1 VSLWRQLTRG
11 LRTLTSPTAA
21 DQDVVDEVQD
31 YLDQASA
38 AHMARGL
45 SPDDALR
52 AARLELGSVTSVTQQ
67 VREYGWEHTV
77 GTSLAD
83 LRYGARRLRTAP
95 AFTAI
100 TVLTLAIGIGATT
113 AIFSALKP
121 ILLEPLPYPEAH
133 RITMIWEVRRDGLRA
148 DGTFGMYRGLV
159 ERARSFEKIA
169 VFKPWQPTLTGRD
182 QPERFDGQ
190 RISASYFQV
199 LGVSP
204 ILGRP
209 FEASDDQVNGPNVIL
224 LSDALWQRRF
234 GGDPTIIGRPI
245 TLDGSSYLVVG
256 VMPRDFENVL
266 GPSAE
271 LWAPM
276 QYGMSQGRTWGHH
289 LHTVGRLRPG
299 VSLEQA
305 TTELNLLGKAVLD
318 EQHPATY
325 RGGLEFLTTS
335 LQDDVTHDVK
345 PTLLISFG
353 AVILVL
359 AIACVNVTNL
369 LLARAVYRRDEF
381 TLRAALGAPRRRLIR
396 QLLTE
401 SLLLAVLGGV
411 AGVAVAL
418 LGVRALV
425 ALSPPNLP
433 RAGAIS
439 IDTTV
444 FAFGLGIVT
453 LIGLAIGAIP
463 ALRTAR
469 SDANTSLPQATP
481 RTTRGQHAMRSALV
495 VAEVSLALVL
505 LVSSGLLWRSL
516 ERLFAVR
523 VGFDSTDL
531 LTLQVQTSG
540 SLKDP
545 ATMLRFF
552 AQSLE
557 AARNVPGVTTAALTS
572 QLPMSGDVDLYGVH
586 FDPPPPDDPGEAQ
599 GSFRY
604 SVSPGYIETMRI
616 PLLRGRL
623 FDERDREGAPRVA
636 LISESMAR
644 RRIPGRDAIGQRL
657 RIGPTDGPLYTVVGV
672 VGDVKQMSL
681 ALNESEAV
689 YTTEAQWRFADA
701 AMSLV
706 VRTHDDAAALVPA
719 LRQAIWSVDKDQ
731 PIVRV
736 AMMDDLLAGTVA
748 VRRFALILLQ
758 AFALTALILAAAGIY
773 GVLAGSVAERTREIG
788 VRSALGASRGSILGL
803 VLREG
808 MLLTGFGIALGLAG
822 AFAASQALVT
832 LLFGISPLDP
842 LTYMGVIALMMAV
855 SVIACWTPAW
865 RAVRLDPATTLRAE

>member
-1 VSLWRQLTRG
+1 MWFWRRLTRG
-11 LRTLTSPTAA
+11 LRTLTNPAAA
-21 DQDVVDEVQD
+21 DRDVVDEVQD
-31 YLDQASA
+31 YLEQATA
-38 AHMARGL
+38 AHLARGL
-45 SPDDALR
+45 SPDDARR
-52 AARLELGSVTSVTQQ
+52 AARQEFGSVTSAIQQ
-67 VREYGWEHTV
+67 VREYGWEHAVDTFW
-77 GTSLAD
+77 AD
-83 LRYGARRLRTAP
+83 LRYAAHRLRTAP

-100 TVLTLAIGIGATT
+100 TVLTLALGIGATT

-148 DGTFGMYRGLV
+148 DGTYGMYRGLV
-159 ERARSFEKIA
+159 ERARSFEEIA

-190 RISASYFQV
+190 RVSASYFQV

-209 FEASDDQVNGPNVIL
+209 FEASDDQVNGPNVIV

-305 TTELNLLGKAVLD
+305 TTELNLLGQAVLD

-325 RGGLEFLTTS
+325 RGGVEFLTTS

-359 AIACVNVTNL
+359 VIACVNVTNL

-433 RAGAIS
+433 RAGAIR

-469 SDANTSLPQATP
+469 SDPNTSLRPATP
-481 RTTRGQHAMRSALV
+481 RTTRRQQAMRSALV
-495 VAEVSLALVL
+495 
-505 LVSSGLLWRSL
+505 R
-516 ERLFAVR
+516 
-523 VGFDSTDL
+523 
-531 LTLQVQTSG
+531 
-540 SLKDP
+540 
-545 ATMLRFF
+545 
-552 AQSLE
+552 
-557 AARNVPGVTTAALTS
+557 
-572 QLPMSGDVDLYGVH
+572 
-586 FDPPPPDDPGEAQ
+586 
-599 GSFRY
+599 
-604 SVSPGYIETMRI
+604 
-616 PLLRGRL
+616 
-623 FDERDREGAPRVA
+623 
-636 LISESMAR
+636 
-644 RRIPGRDAIGQRL
+644 
-657 RIGPTDGPLYTVVGV
+657 
-672 VGDVKQMSL
+672 
-681 ALNESEAV
+681 
-689 YTTEAQWRFADA
+689 
-701 AMSLV
+701 
-706 VRTHDDAAALVPA
+706 
-719 LRQAIWSVDKDQ
+719 
-731 PIVRV
+731 
-736 AMMDDLLAGTVA
+736 
-748 VRRFALILLQ
+748 
-758 AFALTALILAAAGIY
+758 
-773 GVLAGSVAERTREIG
+773 
-788 VRSALGASRGSILGL
+788 RGSIARAG
-803 VLREG
+803 VARE
-808 MLLTGFGIALGLAG
+808 FGIAVAK
-822 AFAASQALVT
+822 
-832 LLFGISPLDP
+832 P
-842 LTYMGVIALMMAV
+842 
-855 SVIACWTPAW
+855 
-865 RAVRLDPATTLRAE
+865 